1 MFTDMR
7 EALDAEAL
15 DLNPLGARQ
24 HSAASVL
31 VARHARDKDD
41 LAGLLSALGLPS
53 TEDDL
58 VRLLPHLPRADDAPT
73 GDPMPAEAPTTYTA
87 VAASMLKNGDDP
99 EHVRTTLGLS
109 AEELADAHRHAAVA
123 GTADVSTPAGASG
136 PGRPADPGAD
146 GPPSV
151 DGSLDALL
159 AWGEQHDAKA
169 VQALAARART
179 ALADLAQRRTTEQAV
194 AAAQAKVGRLE
205 TELARARQALRQAKS
220 GKPAAPDTEKAG
232 ASPPAA
238 SSRRRPAE
246 DLAAIRTWARA
257 AGYRVADRG
266 LPSGAVLKAYDAAQQ
281 DAKTQREG
289 G

>member
-7 EALDAEAL
+7 EALDAESL

-41 LAGLLSALGLPS
+41 LADLLGALGLPS
-53 TEDDL
+53 TDDDL
-58 VRLLPHLPRADDAPT
+58 VRLLPHLPRADTTPT
-73 GDPMPAEAPTTYTA
+73 GDPMLTEDPTTYTA
-87 VAASMLKNGDDP
+87 VAASMLKNGDDA

-109 AEELADAHRHAAVA
+109 ADELAAAHRHAAA
-123 GTADVSTPAGASG
+123 DGNTDEPTPTAASG

-146 GPPSV
+146 APPSV

-179 ALADLAQRRTTEQAV
+179 TLADLAQRRTTEQAI
-194 AAAQAKVGRLE
+194 ATAEAEVGRLE

-220 GKPAAPDTEKAG
+220 GKPAAPDTEETDT
-232 ASPPAA
+232 PPSAA
-238 SSRRRPAE
+238 RRRSAE
-246 DLAAIRTWARA
+246 ELAAIRTWARA
-257 AGYRVADRG
+257 AGYQVADRG
-266 LPSGAVLKAYDAAQQ
+266 LPSQAVLKAYDAAHQ
-281 DAKTQREG
+281 KKGEG
-289 G
+289 D